1 MNKKEILKKLKWYIP
16 SKLYND
22 LLTDNGVEFIKTEK
36 EIKVDG
42 LKGVNHY
49 KIVVYYNQKHEDE
62 RGEWW
67 TLEGKLIDEFD
78 YSWDDIEADG
88 GISEINKDI
97 NEYYGVVA

>member
-1 MNKKEILKKLKWYIP
+1 MDLKKIKNYLP
-16 SKLYND
+16 TKLYNA
-22 LLTDNGVEFIKTEK
+22 LLEGENAEFVKTEK

-78 YSWDDIEADG
+78 YSWDDIDADG

-97 NEYYGVVA
+97 NECYGVVA